1 MGGNLALNYLLKHP
15 EQVKAAVISSP
26 WLALTKKPGYFTL
39 LMGKLLV
46 KAAPWLLQN
55 NNLKASDLCH
65 DTSICTRYEND
76 PLIHWKISLKA
87 FFVIEESAA
96 YCMQHAP
103 DVALP
108 ILLLHSQT
116 DPITSFNTS
125 EQFFKS
131 ANNFVEFRA
140 FTGLL
145 HELHNETT
153 HPEILKGV
161 VNWVLNAV

>member
-1 MGGNLALNYLLKHP
+1 
-15 EQVKAAVISSP
+15 
-26 WLALTKKPGYFTL
+26 
-39 LMGKLLV
+39 
-46 KAAPWLLQN
+46 
-55 NNLKASDLCH
+55 
-65 DTSICTRYEND
+65 
-76 PLIHWKISLKA
+76 
-87 FFVIEESAA
+87 
-96 YCMQHAP
+96 MQHAS

-116 DPITSFNTS
+116 DPITSFNAS